1 LTLSQNFRIDYVL
14 DVIGLYARRYVLIE
28 FMPLG
33 LFYNGVA
40 PPLPDWYTENWFS
53 EAFSRKF
60 KLIERVQLE
69 PNRVLYVGEV
79 IKVYDAIEL
88 GVNRA
93 PHVVD

>member
-1 LTLSQNFRIDYVL
+1 
-14 DVIGLYARRYVLIE
+14 
-28 FMPLG
+28 
-33 LFYNGVA
+33 
-40 PPLPDWYTENWFS
+40 
-53 EAFSRKF
+53 
-60 KLIERVQLE
+60 VQLE